1 MSGNNLIAEQ
11 VESHGLKKFSAKE
24 MAFNILGL
32 MHPLLFDVGQVEHGW
47 ADLNGGMEKLPDLTK
62 IANKIRLKINQF
74 AAICSKISI
83 DNSHNLMVVQGV
95 EADVIHQKVKVSPPA
110 NFTLP
115 MLKLRESFDNFMID
129 ALRQMIGLDKVI
141 VIAGCTELEPFS
153 SLRTQWKMEAKGE
166 FSIKG
171 LLELGSITGLIKFVD
186 GKMKNGKQYVEQVDA
201 KTEDPVY
208 HYQVKPKDKAQIL
221 AHTGVWLIEPERL
234 SLP

>member
-11 VESHGLKKFSAKE
+11 VEK
-24 MAFNILGL
+24 
-32 MHPLLFDVGQVEHGW
+32 HGW
-47 ADLNGGMEKLPDLTK
+47 ADLNGGMEKLPDLAK
-62 IANKIRLKINQF
+62 IANKIQLKINQF
-74 AAICSKISI
+74 AAIFSKISI

-95 EADVIHQKVKVSPPA
+95 EANVIHQMVKVSPPA

-129 ALRQMIGLDKVI
+129 ALRQMIDLDKVI
-141 VIAGCTELEPFS
+141 VIAGCTELEPFG
-153 SLRTQWKMEAKGE
+153 SLRTQWQMEAKGE

-201 KTEDPVY
+201 KTEEPVY